1 MSELVST
8 DEKISYSLAQISEAA
23 MELLKAGKDTN
34 VWALHGAMG
43 SGKTT
48 ITKALLNQ
56 LGSHELVASPTFS
69 IVNEYRSKDNEPVYH
84 FDFYRIKNEME
95 AYDIG
100 TEEYFDSGHLCLIEW
115 PEKIPS
121 LLPAQHFEIRIEI
134 IDEQTRIIRYRKHA
148 SEKKHW
154 I

>member
-8 DEKISYSLAQISEAA
+8 EERISYSLAQINEAA
-23 MELLKAGKDTN
+23 TKLLKAGRGTN
-34 VWALHGAMG
+34 VWALHGPMG

-48 ITKALLNQ
+48 LTKALLME
-56 LGSHELVASPTFS
+56 LGSHETVASPTFS
-69 IVNEYRSKDNEPVYH
+69 IVNEYQAANHEIVYH

-100 TEEYFDSGHLCLIEW
+100 TDEYFDSGHLCLVEW

-121 LLPAQHFEIRIEI
+121 LLPVQHFEIRIEI
-134 IDEQTRIIRYRKHA
+134 IDEQNRLIHYRKHG
-148 SEKKHW
+148 
-154 I
+154 

>member
-8 DEKISYSLAQISEAA
+8 DEKISYSLAQISEAVL
-23 MELLKAGKDTN
+23 ELLNAGKGTN

-121 LLPAQHFEIRIEI
+121 LLPTQHFEIRIEI

-148 SEKKHW
+148 
-154 I
+154 

>member
-8 DEKISYSLAQISEAA
+8 DEKISYSLAQISEAVL
-23 MELLKAGKDTN
+23 ELLNAGKGTN

-69 IVNEYRSKDNEPVYH
+69 IVNEYQSKDNEPVYH

-121 LLPAQHFEIRIEI
+121 LLPTQHFEIRIEI

-148 SEKKHW
+148 
-154 I
+154 

>member
-8 DEKISYSLAQISEAA
+8 DEKISYSLAQISEAVL
-23 MELLKAGKDTN
+23 ELLNAGKGTN

-121 LLPAQHFEIRIEI
+121 LLPTQHFEIRIEI
-134 IDEQTRIIRYRKHA
+134 IDEQTRIIHYRKHA
-148 SEKKHW
+148 
-154 I
+154 

>member
-8 DEKISYSLAQISEAA
+8 DEKISYSLAQITGAA
-23 MELLKAGKDTN
+23 KKLLNAGMNTK
-34 VWALHGAMG
+34 VWALHGPMG

-48 ITKALLNQ
+48 LTKALLTAM
-56 LGSHELVASPTFS
+56 GSHEVVASPTFS
-69 IVNEYRSKDNEPVYH
+69 IVNEYHVADQTVYH

-100 TEEYFDSGHLCLIEW
+100 TDEYFDSGHLCLVEW

-121 LLPAQHFEIRIEI
+121 LLPSQHFEVRIEI
-134 IDEQTRIIRYRKHA
+134 IDEQNRLIHYRKHG
-148 SEKKHW
+148 
-154 I
+154 

>member
-8 DEKISYSLAQISEAA
+8 DEEISYSLAQINAA
-23 MELLKAGKDTN
+23 AKKLLNAAEDIK
-34 VWALHGAMG
+34 VWALHGPMG

-48 ITKALLNQ
+48 LTKALLTE
-56 LGSHELVASPTFS
+56 LGSHETVASPTFS
-69 IVNEYRSKDNEPVYH
+69 IVNEYQAADNQIVYH

-100 TEEYFDSGHLCLIEW
+100 TDEYFDSGHLCLVEW

-121 LLPAQHFEIRIEI
+121 LLPSQHFEIRIEI
-134 IDEQTRIIRYRKHA
+134 IDEQNRLIHYRKHG
-148 SEKKHW
+148 
-154 I
+154 

>member
-8 DEKISYSLAQISEAA
+8 DEKISYSLAQISEAVL
-23 MELLKAGKDTN
+23 ELLNAGKGTN

-121 LLPAQHFEIRIEI
+121 LLPTQHFEIRIEI
-134 IDEQTRIIRYRKHA
+134 IDEQTRIISYRKHA
-148 SEKKHW
+148 
-154 I
+154 

>member
-8 DEKISYSLAQISEAA
+8 DEEISYSLAQINVAA
-23 MELLKAGKDTN
+23 KKLLSAGKAIN
-34 VWALHGAMG
+34 VWALHGPIG

-48 ITKALLNQ
+48 LTKALLTE
-56 LGSHELVASPTFS
+56 LGSHETVGSPTFS
-69 IVNEYRSKDNEPVYH
+69 IVNEYRVADQTVYH

-100 TEEYFDSGHLCLIEW
+100 TDEYFDSGHLCLIEW

-121 LLPAQHFEIRIEI
+121 LLPVQHFEIRIEI
-134 IDEQTRIIRYRKHA
+134 IDEQNRLIHYRKHG
-148 SEKKHW
+148 
-154 I
+154 

>member
-8 DEKISYSLAQISEAA
+8 DEKISYSLAQINAA
-23 MELLKAGKDTN
+23 AKKLLNAGKDVN
-34 VWALHGAMG
+34 VWALHGLMG

-48 ITKALLNQ
+48 LAKALLME
-56 LGSHELVASPTFS
+56 LGSQETVASPTFS
-69 IVNEYRSKDNEPVYH
+69 IVNEYQAADQTVYH
-84 FDFYRIKNEME
+84 FDFYRIKNEIE

-100 TEEYFDSGHLCLIEW
+100 TDEYFDSGHLCLVEW

-134 IDEQTRIIRYRKHA
+134 IDEQNRLIHYRKHG
-148 SEKKHW
+148 
-154 I
+154 